1 MISLD
6 EDIEYKGFT
15 IQVRRFGAG
24 WIARMKTPDGILMP
38 RSPLTDD
45 ILKRDTVVESAMT
58 RITSL
63 SFATPDPL

>member
-1 MISLD
+1 MISLE

-15 IQVRRFGAG
+15 IQVRRFGAR
-24 WIARMKTPDGILMP
+24 WIARMKRPDGILMP

-45 ILKRDTVVESAMT
+45 ILKRDAVIEQATK

-63 SFATPDPL
+63 SFARDPL

>member
-1 MISLD
+1 MITLE

-15 IQVRRFGAG
+15 IQVRRLDAG
-24 WIARMKTPDGILMP
+24 WIARMRRPDGILMP

-45 ILKRDTVVESAMT
+45 ILKRDMVIEQARA

-63 SFATPDPL
+63 SFAAPDSV

>member
-1 MISLD
+1 MIGLE

-15 IQVRRFGAG
+15 IQVRRLGAG
-24 WIARMKTPDGILMP
+24 WIARMRRPDGILMP

-45 ILKRDTVVESAMT
+45 ILKRDMVIEQARA

-63 SFATPDPL
+63 SFAAPDSV

>member
-1 MISLD
+1 MISLE

-15 IQVRRFGAG
+15 IQVRRLGAG
-24 WIARMKTPDGILMP
+24 WIARMRRPDGILMP

-45 ILKRDTVVESAMT
+45 IQKRDTVIEQART

-63 SFATPDPL
+63 SSTALDQL